1 MKFQNILAKVTYPG
15 FSVNKTDS
23 PFRATVKGLSQGL
36 AQVKVK
42 LRSVLTDDDEE
53 EEIVPH
59 IKGTFDFEVYDP
71 IKIKAAFSHGIMVS
85 WDDTTKEE
93 RFVKVQVNIL
103 STKCMFT
110 TKRNV
115 FV

>member
-1 MKFQNILAKVTYPG
+1 M
-15 FSVNKTDS
+15 NKTES
-23 PFRATVKGLSQGL
+23 PFRATVKAQGQGL
-36 AQVKVK
+36 AQVKVN

-71 IKIKAAFSHGIMVS
+71 IKIKTAFSHGIMVS